1 MSGYASYF
9 DEDLP
14 NYDCFNVPVVNATPE
29 NFEKYGHFV
38 YDYPNEEVIITPWP
52 TNKRPLMANT
62 GTGGG
67 ITEGQF
73 EYKYDRNYLTSKNHA
88 VDGDYVTGINFEV
101 KNGEYGKVPSY
112 ILTREANYHPDGG
125 QVFYPI
131 TKVPF
136 ILLLAL
142 PKDNIDDIKLE
153 DFVAF
158 KFTGECGAQ
167 IKASIWHQP
176 IFPIADEALFMTKQG
191 KVHACVGFDSI
202 TECGK
207 WMRIQLK

>member
-1 MSGYASYF
+1 MSGYADYF
-9 DEDLP
+9 NEDLP
-14 NYDCFNVPVVNATPE
+14 NYEYYNIPVVEATPE
-29 NFEKYGHFV
+29 NFKEYGNFV

-52 TNKRPLMANT
+52 TPKRPLMPDT
-62 GTGGG
+62 GVGGG
-67 ITEGQF
+67 ITEGEF
-73 EYKYDRNYLTSKNHA
+73 EYKYDRNFLIAKNHA
-88 VDGDYVTGINFEV
+88 VDGTYVTGINYEIRD
-101 KNGEYGKVPSY
+101 GEYGKVPYY

-131 TKVPF
+131 IECPF

-142 PKDNIDDIKLE
+142 PNDDVKLE
-153 DFVAF
+153 HFKAF
-158 KFTGECGAQ
+158 RFTGKCGAQ
-167 IKASIWHQP
+167 IKPFIWHQP
-176 IFPIADEALFMTKQG
+176 VFPIANEALFMTKQG